1 MLAKDAKTAGH
12 RSAVRNHPLQPRQ
25 SRELGTDA
33 RGERGEACE
42 AEEGALQ
49 PALCILTMPRAG
61 VLTSC
66 KQSKTKHHVGDY

>member
-42 AEEGALQ
+42 EEEGALQ
-49 PALCILTMPRAG
+49 PALCI
-61 VLTSC
+61 
-66 KQSKTKHHVGDY
+66 